1 MSVHH
6 DLRQQITEAILA
18 SGAMVE
24 DMVSGRMVV
33 GNLDDVVLFVTAA
46 VGGIEDRLQAAEDEA
61 AVAAFIGE
69 VEQWQGS

>member
-6 DLRQQITEAILA
+6 ELRQRITDAILA

-33 GNLDDVVLFVTAA
+33 GNLDEIVMHVTAA
-46 VGGIEDRLQAAEDEA
+46 VGCIEDRIQAIEDEA
-61 AVAAFIGE
+61 AVADFARE
-69 VEQWQGS
+69 VDAWNG

>member
-33 GNLDDVVLFVTAA
+33 GNLDDVVMYITAA
-46 VGGIEDRLQAAEDEA
+46 IGGIEDRLQAAEGEA
-61 AVAAFIGE
+61 AVAAFNRE
-69 VEQWQGS
+69 VEAWQG